1 MRDLRDFYDPH
12 LYATI
17 NGTRFRVDCPTAA
30 EGFKLR
36 AVMADPKR
44 AAEMNEIEVI
54 NQLFKGTLSDDPT
67 EMPTGGLWDEMAEAG
82 VTWPE
87 MLHLGI
93 TAIHFYGLGK
103 EVALRWWD
111 SASTTTD
118 DDAEESGETGKAPT
132 PKKKPVKKTS

>member
-17 NGTRFRVDCPTAA
+17 NGTRFCVECPSAA
-30 EGFKLR
+30 EGFRLR

-44 AAEMNEIEVI
+44 AAQMNEIEVI
-54 NQLFKGTLSDDPT
+54 NKLFKGTLSDDPT
-67 EMPTGGLWDEMAEAG
+67 EMPTGGLWDEMAKAG

-93 TAIHFYGLGK
+93 TAVHFYGLGK

-111 SASTTTD
+111 SH
-118 DDAEESGETGKAPT
+118 P
-132 PKKKPVKKTS
+132 PKSKIIQNLVSREKHQPPSRRRKPPS

>member
-44 AAEMNEIEVI
+44 AAE
-54 NQLFKGTLSDDPT
+54 
-67 EMPTGGLWDEMAEAG
+67 
-82 VTWPE
+82 
-87 MLHLGI
+87 
-93 TAIHFYGLGK
+93 
-103 EVALRWWD
+103 
-111 SASTTTD
+111 
-118 DDAEESGETGKAPT
+118 
-132 PKKKPVKKTS
+132 

>member
-44 AAEMNEIEVI
+44 AAEIDR
-54 NQLFKGTLSDDPT
+54 K
-67 EMPTGGLWDEMAEAG
+67 
-82 VTWPE
+82 
-87 MLHLGI
+87 
-93 TAIHFYGLGK
+93 
-103 EVALRWWD
+103 
-111 SASTTTD
+111 STRLN
-118 DDAEESGETGKAPT
+118 S
-132 PKKKPVKKTS
+132 SHQI

>member
-54 NQLFKGTLSDDPT
+54 NQLFKGELSDDPT

-82 VTWPE
+82 VKIGRA
-87 MLHLGI
+87 H
-93 TAIHFYGLGK
+93 
-103 EVALRWWD
+103 V
-111 SASTTTD
+111 
-118 DDAEESGETGKAPT
+118 
-132 PKKKPVKKTS
+132 